1 MVRNILFSL
10 IALGTIIGNAFAQSA
25 DAGALFG
32 TITESSGAVL
42 PDTSVTIT
50 NLATKRTEVEK
61 TNGSGFYSREAL
73 PSGDYSISIA
83 HEGFSTVKIDQ
94 IHIDPGQRR
103 EVSPALA
110 VGGVNSTVTVEASQ
124 LQVKTETSENSATVD
139 SKEIQTL
146 LVNGRNFQSL
156 ATLVPGVNNTN
167 GNNQYGGGGLTSSTS
182 LAIGGSGIDNTT
194 YEIDGVYNMNTGNY
208 NNINITPS
216 EERRV
221 GKKCR

>member
-1 MVRNILFSL
+1 
-10 IALGTIIGNAFAQSA
+10 
-25 DAGALFG
+25 
-32 TITESSGAVL
+32 
-42 PDTSVTIT
+42 
-50 NLATKRTEVEK
+50 
-61 TNGSGFYSREAL
+61 
-73 PSGDYSISIA
+73 
-83 HEGFSTVKIDQ
+83 
-94 IHIDPGQRR
+94 GQRR
-103 EVSPALA
+103 EVSPAMA

-194 YEIDGVYNMNTGNY
+194 YAIDGVYNMNTGNY
-208 NNINITPS
+208 NNLNRS

-221 GKKCR
+221 GKECRSRWSP

>member
-167 GNNQYGGGGLTSSTS
+167 GNNQYGGGGRALRQRR
-182 LAIGGSGIDNTT
+182 
-194 YEIDGVYNMNTGNY
+194 
-208 NNINITPS
+208 
-216 EERRV
+216 RRV
-221 GKKCR
+221 DARPCVSRATRRRAAAHGPAVAHRSASDNYVVGVSLKT